1 MRGLA
6 TKLWTSPMFT
16 TWGAYLAR
24 SLHFFLL
31 TPFILKIF
39 PNEDVSLWF
48 LFGFIINM
56 QNMFDLGLGV
66 TFVRLI
72 SYGYGGAS
80 KIPDVDRN
88 TPLKGKEKSKNF
100 SSRPNWNFV
109 GELYSTMRVFY
120 LALTFGFFLILA
132 IGGTLLLEKPI
143 LRSSLPNENWVAW
156 IVLVISISIS
166 LNYQKYNIFLQGTS
180 HIPLLRRWETLI
192 RSFGTLI
199 TLFILL
205 RTNNLLYTVLSNQS
219 WLLIGLVR
227 DYYLAHFIEN
237 SRLARL
243 KSIKF
248 NNQLFKKILPIS
260 LKSWVGSLMSVNIVR
275 LSGFYYAQFDIL
287 SDTLPG
293 YLFSVKLFSM
303 IKDFIS
309 IPFYSKLPQYAKL
322 YARQSFR
329 ALLAS
334 TKRTM
339 RLSHILYL
347 TALFF
352 ILNFGELAFSL
363 IRSNVQFP
371 SEYMILIFGIAY
383 MFINYG
389 SMHLQ
394 LYTLSNDVKWH
405 IADGIAGSISL
416 LIMVILFQQ
425 LKILSFPVGMLI
437 GNMGFYALYSSRLS
451 YNHFSLNFKKYDYQV
466 FFLPLFTVFTVYLL
480 FTALKLL
487 INRYGLNIS

>member
-143 LRSSLPNENWVAW
+143 EHLFINDQSFIEQREIGNDVNSFTEGLVSISDQDINVVVLSEVDNLKTLEALLEMAESGRL
-156 IVLVISISIS
+156 VLVIMNYDTVISCIQGIVSDFPEAKKKWVRDVLAKYLVGIIAQKLIPDVKGDQALAVEILTSSDSGKSLIKDGRFANLESIIQTSRAQGMIS
-166 LNYQKYNIFLQGTS
+166 MDMSLA
-180 HIPLLRRWETLI
+180 E
-192 RSFGTLI
+192 
-199 TLFILL
+199 
-205 RTNNLLYTVLSNQS
+205 
-219 WLLIGLVR
+219 LVR
-227 DYYLAHFIEN
+227 MGRIDQQEA
-237 SRLARL
+237 A
-243 KSIKF
+243 K
-248 NNQLFKKILPIS
+248 
-260 LKSWVGSLMSVNIVR
+260 
-275 LSGFYYAQFDIL
+275 YATDPKTIA
-287 SDTLPG
+287 
-293 YLFSVKLFSM
+293 KLF
-303 IKDFIS
+303 
-309 IPFYSKLPQYAKL
+309 
-322 YARQSFR
+322 R
-329 ALLAS
+329 
-334 TKRTM
+334 
-339 RLSHILYL
+339 
-347 TALFF
+347 
-352 ILNFGELAFSL
+352 
-363 IRSNVQFP
+363 
-371 SEYMILIFGIAY
+371 
-383 MFINYG
+383 
-389 SMHLQ
+389 
-394 LYTLSNDVKWH
+394 
-405 IADGIAGSISL
+405 
-416 LIMVILFQQ
+416 
-425 LKILSFPVGMLI
+425 
-437 GNMGFYALYSSRLS
+437 
-451 YNHFSLNFKKYDYQV
+451 
-466 FFLPLFTVFTVYLL
+466 
-480 FTALKLL
+480 
-487 INRYGLNIS
+487 